1 MDEVK
6 IITTSD
12 GSHSLLNTALN
23 ETYHSVH
30 GAIQESRHVFI
41 THGLAEWMSKSGSS
55 EIKIFEV
62 GFGTGLNTFLA
73 ALESSARNIKVY
85 YESWE
90 AFPLNESI
98 VHQLNY
104 PAILGS
110 EKMFNDI
117 HAAPWNQPTEI
128 SKEFTLR
135 KVKANLIED
144 PLGESIKFD
153 VIFFDAF
160 APARQPEMWSAEVL
174 RKVVDTLAPAGI
186 WVTYCAKGQVKR
198 DLRALSLNVETLP
211 GPPGK
216 KEMIR
221 ASRIS

>member
-41 THGLAEWMSKSGSS
+41 AHGLEKWVSSGLR
-55 EIKIFEV
+55 EARILEV
-62 GFGTGLNTFLA
+62 GFGTGLN
-73 ALESSARNIKVY
+73 ALLTSMYSSEKSLKIY
-85 YESWE
+85 FESWE
-90 AFPLNESI
+90 AFPLGETI

-104 PAILGS
+104 PGILGS
-110 EKMFNDI
+110 AKMFGDI
-117 HAAPWNQPTEI
+117 HAAPWDQAATI
-128 SKEFTLR
+128 SKNFSLK
-135 KVKANLIED
+135 KVNGNLLSDPFGED
-144 PLGESIKFD
+144 SIFD
-153 VIFFDAF
+153 VVFFDAF
-160 APARQPEMWSAEVL
+160 APSRQPEMWSAEVL
-174 RKVVDTLAPAGI
+174 KKVVDVLAPGGLF
-186 WVTYCAKGQVKR
+186 VTYCAKGQLKR
-198 DLRALSLNVETLP
+198 DLRDMGLDIETLP

-221 ASRIS
+221 ASKMTT

>member
-1 MDEVK
+1 MDEVR

-23 ETYHSVH
+23 ETYHSIH

-41 THGLAEWMSKSGSS
+41 VHGLEEWLSKSRSS
-55 EIKIFEV
+55 EAKILEI
-62 GFGTGLNTFLA
+62 GFGTGLNAFIS
-73 ALESSARNIKVY
+73 ALESSARNLKVY

-90 AFPLNESI
+90 AFPLDDLVI
-98 VHQLNY
+98 HQLNY
-104 PAILGS
+104 PGILGS
-110 EKMFNDI
+110 KALFNDI
-117 HAAPWNQPTEI
+117 HAAPWNQPT
-128 SKEFTLR
+128 KVAQEFTLR
-135 KVKANLIED
+135 KTKANLLND
-144 PLGESIKFD
+144 SPGDSMKFD
-153 VIFFDAF
+153 IIFFDAF

-174 RKVVDTLAPAGI
+174 KKVVDALAPGGI

-198 DLRALSLNVETLP
+198 DLRALGLNVETLP

-221 ASRIS
+221 ASRIN